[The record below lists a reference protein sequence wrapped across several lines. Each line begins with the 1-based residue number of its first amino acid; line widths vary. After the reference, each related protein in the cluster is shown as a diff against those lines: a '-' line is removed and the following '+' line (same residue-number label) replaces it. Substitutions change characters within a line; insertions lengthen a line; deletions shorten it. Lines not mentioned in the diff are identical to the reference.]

1 MSEQTNELLVLFSK
15 LLTKSTNAFC
25 IADIGKV
32 LKLIKPLQKNYPNLS
47 IFQITMVQVVGN

>member
-32 LKLIKPLQKNYPNLS
+32 LKLIKPLQKNHPNLS